1 VNASEER
8 RFDHFV
14 AIDWSGAVGPRQQG
28 IAVAICALGSAAP
41 TLVRAGHIWSR
52 ADVSEWL
59 LHEMPQNTLAG
70 FDLSPALPF
79 TDQGAYFLGWDETP
93 RDARALWALVDR
105 ICADDPHLA
114 VSSFVDHPEA
124 CRYFRRHGGRTG
136 DRFGSGRGRLRLV
149 EQRQRAHRLSP
160 SSCFNL
166 VGPAQVGKS
175 SLTGMR
181 MLHRLGERLPVW
193 PFDALPESG
202 SLLVE
207 IYTSLAARA
216 AGVPNGR
223 SKLRDGKALD
233 AALAVLDS
241 EVHLSLERY
250 SDHATDA
257 LLTAAW
263 LRKVADDSTLWNP
276 PGLADVSA
284 TEGWTFGVR

>member
-1 VNASEER
+1 MKTPLEG

-14 AIDWSGAVGPRQQG
+14 AIDWSGAVGPRQRG
-28 IAVAICALGSAAP
+28 IAVAICERGTVAP
-41 TLVRAGHIWSR
+41 ILIRANHIWSR
-52 ADVSEWL
+52 SDVLEWL
-59 LHEMPQNTLAG
+59 LNAMPQNTLAG

-79 TDQGAYFLGWDETP
+79 ADVGSYFPGWDECP
-93 RDARALWALVDR
+93 HDAKALWTLVEH
-105 ICADDPHLA
+105 ICVDDPHLA
-114 VSSFVDHPEA
+114 VSGFVDHSEA
-124 CRYFRRHGGRTG
+124 SRYFRRHGGRSG
-136 DRFGSGRGRLRLV
+136 DRFGSGRGRLRVV
-149 EQRQRAHRLSP
+149 EHRQREHRLSP

-166 VGPAQVGKS
+166 VGAAQVGKS

-181 MLHRLGERLPVW
+181 MLHRLGGRLPVW
-193 PFDALPESG
+193 PFDPMPESG

-223 SKLRDGKALD
+223 SKLRDGMSLD
-233 AALAVLDS
+233 AALARLNS
-241 EVHLSLERY
+241 EAHLPLTQY

-263 LRKVADDSTLWNP
+263 LRTAADEPALWNP
-276 PGLADVSA
+276 PGIDDVAA